1 MLPMAAIWL
10 NEGQLA
16 EEVQMI
22 VAPDKKL
29 LTSGGGFC
37 EESQDTLARE
47 AYRRQ

>member
-1 MLPMAAIWL
+1 MKYGDVPSS
-10 NEGQLA
+10 

-22 VAPDKKL
+22 ATPDKKL

-37 EESQDTLARE
+37 EESQDNLARE